1 MNKIDSRT
9 DWLLDSCFYNCFVC
23 GSHFT
28 SPPRLDRGKLEDRAL
43 FFSVIVDKYGNKEET
58 DERICNK
65 CWTSDL
71 SRFVDKEEL
80 D

>member
-23 GSHFT
+23 GSPFT
-28 SPPRLDRGKLEDRAL
+28 SPPKLDKGKLEGNCL
-43 FFSVIVDKYGNKEET
+43 FFNIRDEWGDKVETEE
-58 DERICNK
+58 RVCHK
-65 CWTSDL
+65 CWISDL
-71 SRFVDKEEL
+71 SRFADKEEL